1 MLASRSF
8 ALWLPYRG
16 EATLSWMRSLF
27 ARSSVAVRVIIDRG
41 WDDGWHDSGDVRC
54 PWPPVHVKPSV
65 MS

>member
-41 WDDGWHDSGDVRC
+41 VGLRLARLGRREV
-54 PWPPVHVKPSV
+54 PVAAS
-65 MS
+65 SC